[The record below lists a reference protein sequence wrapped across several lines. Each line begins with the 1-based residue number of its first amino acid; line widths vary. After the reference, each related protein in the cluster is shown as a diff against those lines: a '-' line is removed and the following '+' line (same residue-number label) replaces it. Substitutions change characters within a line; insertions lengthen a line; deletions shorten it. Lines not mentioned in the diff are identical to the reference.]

1 MQILLRRYDGED
13 YVWKTATYEGETYYI
28 KDKNGKQ
35 SIRDIQIAAIKENE
49 YADYVVCAACGKMIR
64 NTPEEIEKHY
74 ADMEAKRD
82 CSKCE
87 HIRFANMENITRV
100 IEEGEGACRVTQ
112 TFTAQLRCGVVS
124 WSPTEVKHAV
134 RHGSCIY
141 TSCRKKGTRKPNS
154 VFMKYPG
161 AFDTVITS
169 DTLAAKK
176 MKYDCF
182 ESGFF
187 MYDMKARGT
196 IKACVNNAGIVD
208 CFMVHYRGNTL
219 FFKYSEK
226 YDKLFYQNGWT
237 YEERYPYWLKE
248 AKFNELHQKVKA
260 LYEGA
265 EK

>member
-13 YVWKTATYEGETYYI
+13 YVWKTATYEGEAYYI
-28 KDKNGKQ
+28 TAKNGKQ
-35 SIRDIQIAAIKENE
+35 RIRDVQIAAIKENE
-49 YADYVVCAACGKMIR
+49 YADYVVCVACGKMIR

-74 ADMEAKRD
+74 AEMEAKRD

-87 HIRFANMENITRV
+87 YVKFANREIESRI
-100 IEEGEGACRVTQ
+100 IEEEDDTCRVTEV
-112 TFTAQLRCGVVS
+112 FTAALRCGVVS
-124 WSPTEVKHAV
+124 WSPTEIKTAV

-141 TSCRKKGTRKPNS
+141 TACRKKGMRKPNS

-161 AFDTVITS
+161 AFDTAITS
-169 DTLAAKK
+169 DTLVAKK
-176 MKYDCF
+176 MKYDGF
-182 ESGFF
+182 ESEFF
-187 MYDMKARGT
+187 LYDMKARGT
-196 IKACVNNAGIVD
+196 IKACVNKAGIVD

-226 YDKLFYQNGWT
+226 YDKLFYINGWT
-237 YEERYPYWLKE
+237 YEEGCPYWLKE
-248 AKFNELHQKVKA
+248 AKFNELHQKVKV